1 MHVKHNQRRV
11 SGPGAFGTSNN
22 QCDSSENLNSDQQ
35 QQHALYQQHQQRL
48 YQQQQQQHRQQ
59 QHSHPHLLRQSLI
72 NLTSAHNISNNIGV
86 SNTSEQQGTN
96 TSGRSGAV
104 EPSSSSSLN
113 YPNANSNRNI
123 STTNTNVSNTLHKY
137 ISCSCESLK
146 CAVSA
151 VAAKASIKRSRPGEP
166 DSESLIDTQN
176 ADFTD
181 YNVAYLD
188 ISQTGHS
195 AGCLSSSISG
205 GGGDDQHSLRSEY
218 LSSRLSGVSKQH
230 SYDSSCSGQLH
241 GLTLTAKERSSQNQQ
256 QQQQQLQQQQQQLD
270 CTNSTRVPSS
280 PISCA
285 NSNYSNQSNISA
297 GTGGGGGGGGV
308 GGGEGVGGVGPS
320 TICDAYQDFSHY
332 PTTNSNS
339 TSYGNDFN
347 DDFKH
352 IVVHNF
358 SNSDPITRYNVSSG
372 DCGGDGATSINNT
385 LTGTYCSPLKPHYSD
400 CNIYAKQQAEYFS
413 NLKSDFDQHAQHGD
427 KQQLVNKTYIF
438 KCLANSPSF
447 LRSTKIKEQSKK
459 LRNLSLKNRTAKK
472 KGQIISKSN
481 AVSDNSLHPGD
492 KYLNLYLV
500 EKKNSQQQL
509 QQYQQQQQQLEQ
521 QQSQTGRLVTS
532 DSGSKTPSLTAGRQ
546 QLQQQLEQQQQQQQ
560 QDQQTVVA
568 ALSRN
573 LQQQQQQCLV
583 NGSVRTHPTYRH
595 QSSIKRDSKDYS
607 GTLTPTASTT
617 HRNSKV
623 SNSNNN
629 KSCNL
634 NNNGNKLSVST
645 NSCNK
650 LHVAAAG
657 THPYATSPKSSLSSN
672 GHLNKYCLTDI
683 SRRRKAAFNRQL
695 SAPTDYTH
703 SSNNSNGNGNFNGNG
718 NGNGGSNSA
727 TEAAC
732 ESTSTVASA
741 GVGSVAAK
749 ASVSL
754 QNSVLIKPTSTSNSC
769 TNSFNRRHIKR
780 QKNNKL
786 NERLIHGDS
795 DESVR
800 CSYCSVLNEN
810 DLRISFENTC
820 TDSLVTAFDDEALLI
835 CDQGNEMVHFDDV
848 SLYGTPKEEP
858 MPSIPV
864 VSEKVSANFL
874 KSQLQSW
881 FQPTDNRLAMKL
893 FGSRKALVKERIR
906 QKTSGHWVIHPC
918 SSFRFYWDLCML
930 LLLVANLIILPVAIS
945 FFNDDLST
953 RWIAFNCLSDTIFLI
968 DIVVNFRT
976 GIMQQDN
983 AEQVILDP
991 KLIAKHYLKTWFFL
1005 DLISS
1010 IPLDYIFLI
1019 FNQVK
1024 DFSDSFQIL
1033 HAGRALRILRLA
1045 KLLSLVRL
1053 LRLSRLVRYVSQW
1066 EEVYILQNLQKKSA
1080 DRRGR
1085 MHRKDK
1091 DGLTKS
1097 NLILKFLNM
1106 ASVFMRIF
1114 NLICMMLLIGHW
1126 SGCLQFL
1133 VPMLQGFPSNSWV
1146 SINELQES
1154 YWLEQYSWALFKAMS
1169 HMLCIGY
1176 GRFPPQSLTDMWL
1189 TMLSMI
1195 SGATCYALFLGHAT
1209 NLIQSLDSSRRQY
1222 REKVKQVEEYM
1233 AYRKLPRDMRQRITE
1248 YFEHR
1253 YQGKFFDEECILG
1266 ELSEKLR
1273 EDVINYNCRSLVAS
1287 VPFFANADSNFVSDV
1302 VTKLK
1307 YEVFQP
1313 GDIIIKEGT
1322 IGTKMYFIQEG
1333 VVDIVMA
1340 NGEVATSLSDG
1351 SYFGE
1356 ICLLTNA
1363 RRVASVRAETYC
1375 NLFSLSVDHFNCV
1388 LDQYPLMRKTME
1400 TVAAERLNK
1409 IGKNPNIMQQKDEQI
1424 SNPESNTITAVVNAL
1439 AAEADDCKDDD
1450 IDIKENLLH
1459 GSESSFTGPVQT
1471 IREGLPRPRSGEFR
1485 ALFEGNTP

>member
-1 MHVKHNQRRV
+1 MHVKHTQRRV

-22 QCDSSENLNSDQQ
+22 QCDSRENLNSDQQ
-35 QQHALYQQHQQRL
+35 QQQTPYQQHQQRL
-48 YQQQQQQHRQQ
+48 YQQQQQQQHRQQ

-86 SNTSEQQGTN
+86 SNVSEQS
-96 TSGRSGAV
+96 TSSNRNGAV
-104 EPSSSSSLN
+104 APSSSSLN
-113 YPNANSNRNI
+113 HPNTNTSTNANANSN
-123 STTNTNVSNTLHKY
+123 TNTNISSKTTKPNTNTSPLHKF

-146 CAVSA
+146 CAASA
-151 VAAKASIKRSRPGEP
+151 VAAKTSKKRTGHSPGDP
-166 DSESLIDTQN
+166 DSESLIDSHN
-176 ADFTD
+176 ADYTD
-181 YNVAYLD
+181 YNVVYL
-188 ISQTGHS
+188 STGRSGHS
-195 AGCLSSSISG
+195 AGCISSSISG
-205 GGGDDQHSLRSEY
+205 GGGDDQRSLQSEY
-218 LSSRLSGVSKQH
+218 LSSRISGVSKQH
-230 SYDSSCSGQLH
+230 SYDSSCSGQLQ
-241 GLTLTAKERSSQNQQ
+241 GLTLTARDRHSDTEQQHQQ
-256 QQQQQLQQQQQQLD
+256 QHLD
-270 CTNSTRVPSS
+270 CIANSTRVPNS
-280 PISCA
+280 PISCT
-285 NSNYSNQSNISA
+285 NSNYSNQSNLSA
-297 GTGGGGGGGGV
+297 GTGAGAGDGGGVSGGGGGDV
-308 GGGEGVGGVGPS
+308 VGEGDGSPS
-320 TICDAYQDFSHY
+320 TICDAYKNYPHY
-332 PTTNSNS
+332 ATTNSNS

-352 IVVHNF
+352 IVVQNF
-358 SNSDPITRYNVSSG
+358 SNSDPIRRYNTLSG
-372 DCGGDGATSINNT
+372 ESGSGGDGAASINDT
-385 LTGTYCSPLKPHYSD
+385 SDTHCSPLKPHYSD

-413 NLKSDFDQHAQHGD
+413 NLKSDFDQHPQHGD

-447 LRSTKIKEQSKK
+447 LRSNKIKEQSKK

-500 EKKNSQQQL
+500 EKKNSQQHL
-509 QQYQQQQQQLEQ
+509 QQYQYQHQ
-521 QQSQTGRLVTS
+521 
-532 DSGSKTPSLTAGRQ
+532 P
-546 QLQQQLEQQQQQQQ
+546 QQQQQQQ
-560 QDQQTVVA
+560 QQQPQPGQFETTGSGTDSRPIAVSRQPQQQPPEQQPVVA

-573 LQQQQQQCLV
+573 LQQQQCLV
-583 NGSVRTHPTYRH
+583 NGSVRTHPTYRQ
-595 QSSIKRDSKDYS
+595 QSSIKRASKDYS
-607 GTLTPTASTT
+607 ATLTPTPST
-617 HRNSKV
+617 HRNQKV
-623 SNSNNN
+623 AANNH

-634 NNNGNKLSVST
+634 NSNGNKLSVST

-703 SSNNSNGNGNFNGNG
+703 SSTNGNGHS
-718 NGNGGSNSA
+718 GSHSA
-727 TEAAC
+727 NEGAC

-741 GVGSVAAK
+741 GVGSATAK
-749 ASVSL
+749 TSVSL

-795 DESVR
+795 EESVR

-1019 FNQVK
+1019 FNQ

>member
-1 MHVKHNQRRV
+1 MAR
-11 SGPGAFGTSNN
+11 
-22 QCDSSENLNSDQQ
+22 
-35 QQHALYQQHQQRL
+35 
-48 YQQQQQQHRQQ
+48 
-59 QHSHPHLLRQSLI
+59 
-72 NLTSAHNISNNIGV
+72 
-86 SNTSEQQGTN
+86 
-96 TSGRSGAV
+96 
-104 EPSSSSSLN
+104 
-113 YPNANSNRNI
+113 
-123 STTNTNVSNTLHKY
+123 
-137 ISCSCESLK
+137 
-146 CAVSA
+146 
-151 VAAKASIKRSRPGEP
+151 
-166 DSESLIDTQN
+166 
-176 ADFTD
+176 
-181 YNVAYLD
+181 
-188 ISQTGHS
+188 
-195 AGCLSSSISG
+195 
-205 GGGDDQHSLRSEY
+205 
-218 LSSRLSGVSKQH
+218 
-230 SYDSSCSGQLH
+230 
-241 GLTLTAKERSSQNQQ
+241 
-256 QQQQQLQQQQQQLD
+256 
-270 CTNSTRVPSS
+270 
-280 PISCA
+280 
-285 NSNYSNQSNISA
+285 
-297 GTGGGGGGGGV
+297 
-308 GGGEGVGGVGPS
+308 
-320 TICDAYQDFSHY
+320 
-332 PTTNSNS
+332 
-339 TSYGNDFN
+339 
-347 DDFKH
+347 
-352 IVVHNF
+352 
-358 SNSDPITRYNVSSG
+358 
-372 DCGGDGATSINNT
+372 
-385 LTGTYCSPLKPHYSD
+385 
-400 CNIYAKQQAEYFS
+400 
-413 NLKSDFDQHAQHGD
+413 
-427 KQQLVNKTYIF
+427 
-438 KCLANSPSF
+438 
-447 LRSTKIKEQSKK
+447 TK
-459 LRNLSLKNRTAKK
+459 
-472 KGQIISKSN
+472 
-481 AVSDNSLHPGD
+481 
-492 KYLNLYLV
+492 
-500 EKKNSQQQL
+500 
-509 QQYQQQQQQLEQ
+509 
-521 QQSQTGRLVTS
+521 
-532 DSGSKTPSLTAGRQ
+532 
-546 QLQQQLEQQQQQQQ
+546 
-560 QDQQTVVA
+560 
-568 ALSRN
+568 
-573 LQQQQQQCLV
+573 
-583 NGSVRTHPTYRH
+583 
-595 QSSIKRDSKDYS
+595 
-607 GTLTPTASTT
+607 
-617 HRNSKV
+617 
-623 SNSNNN
+623 
-629 KSCNL
+629 
-634 NNNGNKLSVST
+634 
-645 NSCNK
+645 
-650 LHVAAAG
+650 
-657 THPYATSPKSSLSSN
+657 
-672 GHLNKYCLTDI
+672 
-683 SRRRKAAFNRQL
+683 
-695 SAPTDYTH
+695 
-703 SSNNSNGNGNFNGNG
+703 
-718 NGNGGSNSA
+718 
-727 TEAAC
+727 
-732 ESTSTVASA
+732 
-741 GVGSVAAK
+741 
-749 ASVSL
+749 
-754 QNSVLIKPTSTSNSC
+754 
-769 TNSFNRRHIKR
+769 
-780 QKNNKL
+780 
-786 NERLIHGDS
+786 
-795 DESVR
+795 
-800 CSYCSVLNEN
+800 
-810 DLRISFENTC
+810 
-820 TDSLVTAFDDEALLI
+820 
-835 CDQGNEMVHFDDV
+835 VHFDDV

-858 MPSIPV
+858 MPSIPI

-991 KLIAKHYLKTWFFL
+991 KLIAKHYLRTWFFL

-1019 FNQVK
+1019 FNQIMK
-1024 DFSDSFQIL
+1024 LQDFSDSFQIL

-1091 DGLTKS
+1091 DGITKS

-1409 IGKNPNIMQQKDEQI
+1409 IGKNPNIMQQKDEQL
-1424 SNPESNTITAVVNAL
+1424 SNPESNQITAVVNAL

-1450 IDIKENLLH
+1450 IDAKENLLH
-1459 GSESSFTGPVQT
+1459 GSMSSITEPIQT

>member
-1 MHVKHNQRRV
+1 MHVKHTSQRRV
-11 SGPGAFGTSNN
+11 SGPGAFGTSFND
-22 QCDSSENLNSDQQ
+22 QCASRENVHSSDQQ
-35 QQHALYQQHQQRL
+35 QQP
-48 YQQQQQQHRQQ
+48 QQQQQQQQQQNHQARSQQQQQQQQKSQRQQ
-59 QHSHPHLLRQSLI
+59 QQHHQSHQHLLRQSLI
-72 NLTSAHNISNNIGV
+72 NLTSAQTANTYAASYSGNNNNYERSSNYV
-86 SNTSEQQGTN
+86 NTAN
-96 TSGRSGAV
+96 TVDGLQATQT
-104 EPSSSSSLN
+104 EC
-113 YPNANSNRNI
+113 ANSARDLLRKT
-123 STTNTNVSNTLHKY
+123 SSDSGSNLHKTK
-137 ISCSCESLK
+137 SCSCESLK
-146 CAVSA
+146 TVSA
-151 VAAKASIKRSRPGEP
+151 SEATSTTAAAAALPATKSFQPYTNTSSGKGTTGDGLLADLDNECL
-166 DSESLIDTQN
+166 LIDASKDRKT
-176 ADFTD
+176 
-181 YNVAYLD
+181 
-188 ISQTGHS
+188 SKS
-195 AGCLSSSISG
+195 ASDNIYVHHYSVNG
-205 GGGDDQHSLRSEY
+205 GGVNASAAGDDRRSLHYEHISNRY
-218 LSSRLSGVSKQH
+218 SGVSKQN
-230 SYDSSCSGQLH
+230 SYDSSSP
-241 GLTLTAKERSSQNQQ
+241 
-256 QQQQQLQQQQQQLD
+256 QQLSLADTRYRQYLD
-270 CTNSTRVPSS
+270 STNPPSRV
-280 PISCA
+280 
-285 NSNYSNQSNISA
+285 
-297 GTGGGGGGGGV
+297 
-308 GGGEGVGGVGPS
+308 
-320 TICDAYQDFSHY
+320 
-332 PTTNSNS
+332 SNS
-339 TSYGNDFN
+339 PNSKSSSLAIADDYPDSHAHG
-347 DDFKH
+347 DFKH
-352 IVVHNF
+352 LVVHNF
-358 SNSDPITRYNVSSG
+358 SNSDPI
-372 DCGGDGATSINNT
+372 AQTSYSNHY
-385 LTGTYCSPLKPHYSD
+385 LEDAASKACPLLKSHYSD
-400 CNIYAKQQAEYFS
+400 CNIYGKNELDVAS
-413 NLKSDFDQHAQHGD
+413 LTD
-427 KQQLVNKTYIF
+427 KQQLVNKAYIF
-438 KCLANSPSF
+438 KCIASSPSF
-447 LRSTKIKEQSKK
+447 LKTNKIKEQSRK
-459 LRNLSLKNRTAKK
+459 LRNLSLKTRPTAKK
-472 KGQIISKSN
+472 KNQILAKTN

-500 EKKNSQQQL
+500 EKRNG
-509 QQYQQQQQQLEQ
+509 QQQQQSANTTFTSPSVASGQQVPSRHSTQYIVNGALKSVYPTYRSSIKSETAVSAILSSAAAAAATANSSEQ
-521 QQSQTGRLVTS
+521 QQTQ
-532 DSGSKTPSLTAGRQ
+532 KQ
-546 QLQQQLEQQQQQQQ
+546 QLPHYLGAKQQQQQQQ
-560 QDQQTVVA
+560 QQPHYKQA
-568 ALSRN
+568 K
-573 LQQQQQQCLV
+573 
-583 NGSVRTHPTYRH
+583 
-595 QSSIKRDSKDYS
+595 I
-607 GTLTPTASTT
+607 
-617 HRNSKV
+617 
-623 SNSNNN
+623 NN
-629 KSCNL
+629 KGCNL
-634 NNNGNKLSVST
+634 VNNGNKLSVST
-645 NSCNK
+645 NSCNR
-650 LHVAAAG
+650 LHAG
-657 THPYATSPKSSLSSN
+657 SPHAISPKSSLSSN

-683 SRRRKAAFNRQL
+683 SRRKTEFNRQL

-703 SSNNSNGNGNFNGNG
+703 HSSSN
-718 NGNGGSNSA
+718 GSHHSA
-727 TEAAC
+727 NEVAYG

-741 GVGSVAAK
+741 GNKNQHYQQQQQQQQQQHQQQQQQQQQQQPYQQHHTHSHRRHQYHQQLQQPLQPPSSSSVATTTTIITTTA
-749 ASVSL
+749 AGVTTAAPPTAHYTAAT
-754 QNSVLIKPTSTSNSC
+754 VLTKPTSNSC

-780 QKNNKL
+780 QKNTKL
-786 NERLIHGDS
+786 NERLLRRDS
-795 DESVR
+795 EDSVR
-800 CSYCSVLNEN
+800 CSYCSVLNVNEN

-835 CDQGNEMVHFDDV
+835 CDQGNEMARTKVHFDDV

-858 MPSIPV
+858 MPSIPI

-991 KLIAKHYLKTWFFL
+991 KLIAKHYLRTWFFL

-1019 FNQVK
+1019 FNQ

-1409 IGKNPNIMQQKDEQI
+1409 IGKNPNIMQQQQKDEQI

-1439 AAEADDCKDDD
+1439 AAEADDCKDDSD
-1450 IDIKENLLH
+1450 LDNKENLLH
-1459 GSESSFTGPVQT
+1459 GSQSSITEPIQT

>member
-1 MHVKHNQRRV
+1 MHVKHTQRRV
-11 SGPGAFGTSNN
+11 SGPGAFGTFTNDQRASRDNLCPEN
-22 QCDSSENLNSDQQ
+22 QQQ
-35 QQHALYQQHQQRL
+35 QQHQQQRHSHSHQHLVRQSLVSLSNGQPAASAASAAADTVSLLRAGDDQQQHLQ
-48 YQQQQQQHRQQ
+48 QQQQQQH
-59 QHSHPHLLRQSLI
+59 
-72 NLTSAHNISNNIGV
+72 
-86 SNTSEQQGTN
+86 
-96 TSGRSGAV
+96 
-104 EPSSSSSLN
+104 
-113 YPNANSNRNI
+113 
-123 STTNTNVSNTLHKY
+123 
-137 ISCSCESLK
+137 
-146 CAVSA
+146 
-151 VAAKASIKRSRPGEP
+151 
-166 DSESLIDTQN
+166 
-176 ADFTD
+176 
-181 YNVAYLD
+181 
-188 ISQTGHS
+188 
-195 AGCLSSSISG
+195 
-205 GGGDDQHSLRSEY
+205 
-218 LSSRLSGVSKQH
+218 
-230 SYDSSCSGQLH
+230 
-241 GLTLTAKERSSQNQQ
+241 
-256 QQQQQLQQQQQQLD
+256 LQQQQQRQRSSSSRLSTSGISKQNSSDSRSGLRILD
-270 CTNSTRVPSS
+270 SS
-280 PISCA
+280 HSPVSCGT
-285 NSNYSNQSNISA
+285 QSVSS
-297 GTGGGGGGGGV
+297 TGGQSALYDACHEYSRSLSAAAA
-308 GGGEGVGGVGPS
+308 EGAGS
-320 TICDAYQDFSHY
+320 
-332 PTTNSNS
+332 
-339 TSYGNDFN
+339 
-347 DDFKH
+347 
-352 IVVHNF
+352 
-358 SNSDPITRYNVSSG
+358 
-372 DCGGDGATSINNT
+372 
-385 LTGTYCSPLKPHYSD
+385 LLKSHYSD
-400 CNIYAKQQAEYFS
+400 QQLASQPEPDPEPDPERDRDRDRDRDRERERRHLTNLNLNLNSEYDYS
-413 NLKSDFDQHAQHGD
+413 GSD
-427 KQQLVNKTYIF
+427 KQQLVNETYIF
-438 KCLANSPSF
+438 KCIANSPSF
-447 LRSTKIKEQSKK
+447 LRTNKIKEQSKK
-459 LRNLSLKNRTAKK
+459 LRNLSLKTRTAKK

-500 EKKNSQQQL
+500 EKKHSLQPQVASSSGSTPHPQASSAPASSSSSSACTRAQQQL
-509 QQYQQQQQQLEQ
+509 PALSAVAARQQQL
-521 QQSQTGRLVTS
+521 LLN
-532 DSGSKTPSLTAGRQ
+532 GSLKAKG
-546 QLQQQLEQQQQQQQ
+546 QQQQQQQ
-560 QDQQTVVA
+560 QSRTQTLPGHRASVR
-568 ALSRN
+568 SES
-573 LQQQQQQCLV
+573 
-583 NGSVRTHPTYRH
+583 GSVSG
-595 QSSIKRDSKDYS
+595 SSHTIPATGKSPPVPHSLAARISSSASGSKNCNLLS
-607 GTLTPTASTT
+607 AS
-617 HRNSKV
+617 
-623 SNSNNN
+623 SNS
-629 KSCNL
+629 CH
-634 NNNGNKLSVST
+634 
-645 NSCNK
+645 K
-650 LHVAAAG
+650 LHAHAHGSGAGSGSGAGAGPGHYTAA
-657 THPYATSPKSSLSSN
+657 SPKSSVSSN
-672 GHLNKYCLTDI
+672 GHLNKYCLTDLT
-683 SRRRKAAFNRQL
+683 RRKAEFNRQL

-703 SSNNSNGNGNFNGNG
+703 HSSSN
-718 NGNGGSNSA
+718 GSQQEGSS
-727 TEAAC
+727 EANEGHEPVG
-732 ESTSTVASA
+732 ESTITVASA
-741 GVGSVAAK
+741 GVSHSPHPYSYPYHYAHHASSATAPANLK
-749 ASVSL
+749 ASLQLHSL
-754 QNSVLIKPTSTSNSC
+754 GGHHPCPYPARPTSTSC
-769 TNSFNRRHIKR
+769 TNSFNRRHIRRHKG
-780 QKNNKL
+780 KL
-786 NERLIHGDS
+786 GDRLLSGDS
-795 DESVR
+795 EESVR
-800 CSYCSVLNEN
+800 CSYCSVLNVNEN

-835 CDQGNEMVHFDDV
+835 CDQGTEMARTKVHFDDV

-858 MPSIPV
+858 MPNIPI

-991 KLIAKHYLKTWFFL
+991 KLIAKHYLRTWFFL

-1019 FNQVK
+1019 FNQ

-1085 MHRKDK
+1085 MNRKDK

-1253 YQGKFFDEECILG
+1253 YQGKFFDEELILG

-1363 RRVASVRAETYC
+1363 RRVASVRSETYC

-1409 IGKNPNIMQQKDEQI
+1409 IGKNPNIMHQKDEQL

-1450 IDIKENLLH
+1450 MDLKENLLH
-1459 GSESSFTGPVQT
+1459 GSESSIAEPVQT